1 MRKFQFN
8 LDKVLELRTYHERQE
23 ELKLG
28 EATGKCNAL
37 HRKIE
42 DSEVKKREVFSARK
56 PEGRDLRSYLYAEY
70 YTRRLEQ
77 RIEQLKKELLIADEE
92 RRAAQQRFLEASKK
106 RKILESLKERMQ
118 KNYYREQKK
127 LEQKLL
133 DEISSAQYIR
143 ELEDAG

>member
-8 LDKVLELRTYHERQE
+8 LDKVLELRSYHERQA

-37 HRKIE
+37 HRRIE
-42 DSEVKKREVFSARK
+42 DNENRKRETFSSRK
-56 PEGRDLRSYLYAEY
+56 PEGSELSSYLYAEY
-70 YTRRLEQ
+70 YIRMLDQKISQLKEELKTADEARRL
-77 RIEQLKKELLIADEE
+77 
-92 RRAAQQRFLEASKK
+92 AQQLFLEASKK
-106 RKILESLKERMQ
+106 RKILESLKDRMQ
-118 KNYYREQKK
+118 RNYYQEQKK
-127 LEQKLL
+127 LEQKAL